1 MPSGPSHPDVT
12 FQAALVDLDG
22 TVLEGVDRIPGA
34 DDGVAALR
42 AAGVDVVFLT
52 NNPTRAPAAQAG
64 TLSDRGIPADPGDV
78 LTSAAATRAY
88 LDAHHAGERALPVVG
103 RDVRDHLAPA
113 DVTFVDDPAAADV
126 VVAGYDESFG
136 YEDLTAGLR
145 ALRGGAA
152 LVGTDPDRWVP
163 TGDGPIPGSG
173 AVINAVAGA
182 AEVDPDAVLGKPSA
196 ETADLALD
204 RLGVPAEACL
214 LVGDRLGT
222 DVAMGEQAGMT
233 TALVL
238 TGANTRADVE
248 DAEFTPDHVIES
260 LADVADLL

>member
-1 MPSGPSHPDVT
+1 MT

-22 TVLEGVDRIPGA
+22 TVLEGADLIPGA

-42 AAGVDVVFLT
+42 AAGLDVVFLT
-52 NNPTRAPAAQAG
+52 NNPTREPAAQAA
-64 TLSDRGIPADPGDV
+64 TLADHGIPADPGDV

-88 LDAHHAGERALPVVG
+88 LDAHHAGGRALAVHG
-103 RDVRDHLAPA
+103 DDVRAQLAPA
-113 DVTFVDDPAAADV
+113 DVTFVEDPAAADV

-136 YEDLTAGLR
+136 YADLTAGLR
-145 ALRGGAA
+145 ALRTGAD

-173 AVINAVAGA
+173 AVVNAVAGA
-182 AEVDPDAVLGKPSA
+182 AEVDPDAVLGKPSP

-238 TGANTRADVE
+238 TGANTREDVE
-248 DAEFTPDHVIES
+248 TSGHTPDHVIES
-260 LADVADLL
+260 LADVGGLL